1 MLGCVNFDASA
12 WNAFAREVVL
22 LSLNEDDFTI
32 DGCMDGEVAA
42 HERAWASDLRSAGL
56 ANEYFASANRLT
68 TKTLDAEAL
77 TSVVV

>member
-1 MLGCVNFDASA
+1 MVFLG
-12 WNAFAREVVL
+12 
-22 LSLNEDDFTI
+22 LNKDDFTI
-32 DGCMDGEVAA
+32 DGSMDGEVAA

>member
-1 MLGCVNFDASA
+1 MVFLG
-12 WNAFAREVVL
+12 L
-22 LSLNEDDFTI
+22 YKDDLTI
-32 DGCMDGEVAA
+32 DSCMDGEVAA
-42 HERAWASDLRSAGL
+42 HERAWAGDLRSAGL